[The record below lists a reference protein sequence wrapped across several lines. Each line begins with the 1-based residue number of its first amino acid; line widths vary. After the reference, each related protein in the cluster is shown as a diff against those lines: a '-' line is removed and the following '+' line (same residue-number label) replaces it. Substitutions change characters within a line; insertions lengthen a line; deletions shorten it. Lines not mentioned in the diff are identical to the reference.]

1 MRLASV
7 VLLVAL
13 VVGGC
18 AKISLPPPVP
28 RPPQLCH
35 ATGGGYAPCDP
46 GYHGSGGPWTRLAC
60 V

>member
-7 VLLVAL
+7 VLRVAL

-28 RPPQLCH
+28 RPPQAMPRHGRRICSVRPGLSRFRR
-35 ATGGGYAPCDP
+35 TLNAP
-46 GYHGSGGPWTRLAC
+46 RLR
-60 V
+60 